1 MPHPFRRNQAPVWSQ
16 HSTRLVALGAANPL
30 KELRKSNPESMNL
43 RELEISAVDKPSAF
57 NHRGELGNGRCGP
70 TRKRIAKIRC

>member
-1 MPHPFRRNQAPVWSQ
+1 VPNYPAPVCRTPDLRTRFVAMPHPFRRNQAPVWSQ

-43 RELEISAVDKPSAF
+43 RELEISAVDK
-57 NHRGELGNGRCGP
+57 L
-70 TRKRIAKIRC
+70 